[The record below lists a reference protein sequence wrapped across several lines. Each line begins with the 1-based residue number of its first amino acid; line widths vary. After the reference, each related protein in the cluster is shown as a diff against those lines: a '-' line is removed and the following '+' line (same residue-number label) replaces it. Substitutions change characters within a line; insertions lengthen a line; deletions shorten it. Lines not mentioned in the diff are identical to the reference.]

1 MADRR
6 SELGME
12 ANLLTEARQ
21 LCCFVGTRTSSSRYQ
36 RWCARKDVRH
46 RSTSGTHHVEAEA
59 ERDTELGWVE
69 GDESKWL
76 REAFCCSEV
85 NRIGQSD
92 GLAAGQRCGSIKA
105 ALVDWD
111 DVKMVPREADGV
123 FEIETDDGL
132 IVESV
137 DSRQCL
143 GESHCR
149 RCPDVFFAEDV
160 EDHLAL
166 WAVNGESE
174 QRAGVKK
181 EGHPRSSRRTW
192 SMREPAQTGTGAGA
206 RNSVARRGGMT
217 APAPIS
223 RSRSGASASSGPS

>member
-1 MADRR
+1 MLGTARREPAARAARSRAD
-6 SELGME
+6 
-12 ANLLTEARQ
+12 
-21 LCCFVGTRTSSSRYQ
+21 
-36 RWCARKDVRH
+36 D
-46 RSTSGTHHVEAEA
+46 VEAEA
-59 ERDTELGWVE
+59 ERDAELGWVE

-92 GLAAGQRCGSIKA
+92 GLAAGQRCGSIEA

-149 RCPDVFFAEDV
+149 RCPDVLFAEDV

-174 QRAGVKK
+174 
-181 EGHPRSSRRTW
+181 
-192 SMREPAQTGTGAGA
+192 
-206 RNSVARRGGMT
+206 
-217 APAPIS
+217 
-223 RSRSGASASSGPS
+223 